1 MIGCRFLSVVIFMP
15 YLQRSG
21 YGLTWKEVLSN
32 INLSLKNKVYVLTW
46 GGIRG
51 AIGLCFALIISE
63 DPAFS

>member
-1 MIGCRFLSVVIFMP
+1 MP